1 MFQAGHHCVSK
12 SDTRPPF
19 KFKPLHAIFLI
30 LGLTVIFAAVARLSG
45 LGILRMPEPAIVQYR
60 DLRFTDRADG
70 SVGILDAADDT
81 IILILEPGQGGFIR
95 GVLRGRA
102 RERRLGEFGA
112 EPPFRLSLHTDGR
125 LTLEDTATKI
135 KIVLSS
141 FGPSNVEAFARL
153 LPQKGDGK

>member
-1 MFQAGHHCVSK
+1 MSAMTMKPGF
-12 SDTRPPF
+12 RF
-19 KFKPLHAIFLI
+19 RPLHAVLLVI
-30 LGLTVIFAAVARLSG
+30 GLTVAFAAFARLTG

-70 SVGILDAADDT
+70 SVGILDASNDA

-112 EPPFRLSLHTDGR
+112 EPPFRLASHSDGR

-153 LPQKGDGK
+153 LPQKGEGK

>member
-1 MFQAGHHCVSK
+1 MSTIAMKTGF
-12 SDTRPPF
+12 RF
-19 KFKPLHAIFLI
+19 RPLHAIMLV
-30 LGLTVIFAAVARLSG
+30 LALTIVFAAFARLTG

-70 SVGILDAADDT
+70 SVGVLDASNDA
-81 IILILEPGQGGFIR
+81 IILIVEPGQGGFIR
-95 GVLRGRA
+95 GVMRGRA

-112 EPPFRLSLHTDGR
+112 EPPFRLAVHTDGR

-141 FGPSNVEAFARL
+141 FGPSNVEAFAKL
-153 LPQKGDGK
+153 LPPKGEGK